1 MYEFHGWIKLAESA
15 RDIDEGGLERKCEE
29 LQSRLNK
36 LNWPSGRAEVLLL
49 NGLYTLTLNAIPN
62 RRRSEATELQEL
74 LRFVAS
80 EFKGAYGLVYE
91 HDEHTELPNGCGVFS
106 VNVIRRGE
114 CETRLDPFLSPRIP
128 VVEDEFE

>member
-1 MYEFHGWIKLAESA
+1 MYEFHGWIKLVEST
-15 RDIDEGGLERKCEE
+15 REIDEGGLEQKCQE
-29 LQSRLNK
+29 LQRRLNK
-36 LNWPSGRAEVLLL
+36 LRWPSGKAAILLL

-74 LRFVAS
+74 LRFVTS

-91 HDEHTELPNGCGVFS
+91 HDEDTELPNGWGVFS

-128 VVEDEFE
+128 VVEDECE